1 MQAHNRREL
10 LLLLVFSRF
19 AIIFCR
25 VANEKAM
32 RWLNDVRSLQNL
44 KESVM
49 QRVSFE
55 MSYER
60 KNTMESIMPNE
71 KGELT
76 VGSCRVVISWHN
88 SKDKREALEDTTQT
102 L

>member
-1 MQAHNRREL
+1 M
-10 LLLLVFSRF
+10 
-19 AIIFCR
+19 
-25 VANEKAM
+25 
-32 RWLNDVRSLQNL
+32 

-76 VGSCRVVISWHN
+76 VGSCRVVLSWHN
-88 SKDKREALEDTTQT
+88 SKHLRILLRHCNYSDIVTTQDIRT
-102 L
+102 FVTK